1 MALALRV
8 ELRPASPRDAESMA
22 RVYARA
28 FGYEGKL
35 NGKLYQIVEAFQ
47 IYMDLAERGRGGCI
61 VAEHEGSV
69 VATGCY
75 ALYGGYAWIGAVAV
89 EPRLQRRRIGTA
101 VTRRLLQLLHGRVPS
116 IGLDSTPA
124 GEQLYRR
131 RGFTP
136 EYRTT
141 AYLLPER
148 PAPLSGEQL
157 AVEELDSLPQWLREL
172 DAEATGG
179 DRSALIEAWLRRGA
193 RLLAVEGE
201 GYALVHRCRIGPL
214 VARSRAVALSLLEA
228 AVARGGQRLIVP
240 AVNRRA
246 LDMLAMLGARET
258 HVCTRMRLGRP
269 RPEKP
274 ELIYAIHSY
283 MKG

>member
-1 MALALRV
+1 MALALSV
-8 ELRPASPRDAESMA
+8 ELRPATPGDVTSMA
-22 RVYARA
+22 GVYARA
-28 FGYEGKL
+28 FGYSSKL
-35 NGKLYQIVEAFQ
+35 DQIVEAFQ
-47 IYMDLAERGRGGCI
+47 VYMELAERGRGGCI

-75 ALYGGYAWIGAVAV
+75 ALYGGYAWLGAVAV

-101 VTRRLLQLLHGRVPS
+101 VARRLLQLLHGRVPS
-116 IGLDSTPA
+116 IGLDATPA
-124 GEQLYRR
+124 SEQLYRR
-131 RGFTP
+131 LGFTP

-148 PAPLSGEQL
+148 PAALSGQRL
-157 AVEELDSLPQWLREL
+157 HVEELDTVPAWLRGL

-179 DRSALIEAWLRRGA
+179 DRAALIEAWLRRGA
-193 RLLAVEGE
+193 KLLAVEGE

-214 VARSRAVALSLLEA
+214 VARSIDAALSLLAE
-228 AVARGGQRLIVP
+228 AVARGGQRLIAP
-240 AVNRRA
+240 AVNREMLEA
-246 LDMLAMLGARET
+246 LAMLGARET
-258 HVCTRMRLGRP
+258 HVCTRMRLGSP

-274 ELIYAIHSY
+274 EMIYAIHSY